1 MITLMS
7 SLLLVV
13 PEYLMTARRDVIT
26 GNEKSEG
33 FKSILNGIRSVIYP
47 RHTVHLIEFETD

>member
-1 MITLMS
+1 MS

-13 PEYLMTARRDVIT
+13 PEYLMIARRDVIT

-33 FKSILNGIRSVIYP
+33 FKSILKGIRSVIYP